1 MEEKIQKLAAAV
13 IFSDGEISPDEIQYL
28 GVLAEKMNLDKSNF
42 KRVVQKEIQEL
53 IKMDDEEF
61 HNYIKNA
68 TSGISDYEIRK
79 SIFNSLMELAI
90 IDGLLDDLE
99 TSILGTISEHLEIP
113 LHYFVNNMA
122 YLVKENNV
130 EVTSEF
136 ILSDK

>member
-99 TSILGTISEHLEIP
+99 TSILGTIFEHLEIP

-122 YLVKENNV
+122 YLVKENNLV
-130 EVTSEF
+130 VTSEF

>member
-1 MEEKIQKLAAAV
+1 MEEKIQKLAAAL
-13 IFSDGEISPDEIQYL
+13 IFSDGEVSAVEIQYL
-28 GVLAEKMNLDKSNF
+28 EVMAEKLNLDKSNF
-42 KRVVQKEIQEL
+42 KRIVEKEIQEL

-68 TSGISDYEIRK
+68 TIGITDFEFRK

-136 ILSDK
+136 NLSDK

>member
-1 MEEKIQKLAAAV
+1 MEEKIQKLAAAL
-13 IFSDGEISPDEIQYL
+13 IFSDGEVSADEIQYL
-28 GVLAEKMNLDKSNF
+28 EVMAEKLNLDKSNF
-42 KRVVQKEIQEL
+42 KRVVEKEIQEL

-136 ILSDK
+136 NLSDK

>member
-28 GVLAEKMNLDKSNF
+28 EVLAEKMNLDKSNF

-113 LHYFVNNMA
+113 LHYFVNNMV

-136 ILSDK
+136 NLSDK

>member
-1 MEEKIQKLAAAV
+1 MEEKIQKLAAAL
-13 IFSDGEISPDEIQYL
+13 IFSDGEVSAVEIQYL
-28 GVLAEKMNLDKSNF
+28 EVMAEKLNLDKSNF
-42 KRVVQKEIQEL
+42 KRIVEKEIQEL

-136 ILSDK
+136 NLSDK

>member
-28 GVLAEKMNLDKSNF
+28 EVLAEKMNLDKSNI
-42 KRVVQKEIQEL
+42 KSVVQKEIQEL

-79 SIFNSLMELAI
+79 SIFNSLMKLAI

-99 TSILGTISEHLEIP
+99 TSILGTISKHLEIP
-113 LHYFVNNMA
+113 VHYFVNNKS

-136 ILSDK
+136 NLSDK

>member
-28 GVLAEKMNLDKSNF
+28 EVLAEKMNLDKSNF

-136 ILSDK
+136 NLSDK

>member
-28 GVLAEKMNLDKSNF
+28 EVLAEKMNLDRSNF

-61 HNYIKNA
+61 HNYIKNT

-79 SIFNSLMELAI
+79 SIFNNLMELAI

-99 TSILGTISEHLEIP
+99 TSILGRISEHLEIP

-136 ILSDK
+136 NLSDK